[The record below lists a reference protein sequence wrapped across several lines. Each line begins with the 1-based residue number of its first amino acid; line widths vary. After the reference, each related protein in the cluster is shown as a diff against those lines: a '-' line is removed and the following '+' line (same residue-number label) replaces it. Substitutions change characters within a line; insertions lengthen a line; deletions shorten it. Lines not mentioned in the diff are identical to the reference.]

1 MRTSLPVQ
9 EGEPEILGPP
19 YVGALLRLPWQA
31 VRNRLLRAFSEAGF
45 GDVGP
50 SHFAV
55 VQYPPP
61 DGVRPIEIAA
71 KGQMSKQA
79 ANYLISQL
87 EDRGYL
93 ERRTVPGKGR
103 LVFLTAKGREV
114 VEVAHATMRRIECE
128 WQQAL
133 GRERYRAFRQVLTE
147 LGEFT
152 RADRGV
158 EP

>member
-1 MRTSLPVQ
+1 MSGSLPVK
-9 EGEPEILGPP
+9 ESAIPGPP
-19 YVGALLRLPWQA
+19 YVGALLRLSWQA
-31 VRNRLLRAFSEAGF
+31 VRKRLLRAFSEAGF
-45 GDVGP
+45 SDIGV

-55 VQYPPP
+55 IQYPPP

-93 ERRTVPGKGR
+93 ERRTLPGKGR
-103 LVFLTAKGREV
+103 MVFLTAKGQEV
-114 VEVAHATMRRIECE
+114 VEVAHATMRRIERE

-133 GRERYRAFRQVLTE
+133 GRERYQAFRQALTE
-147 LGEFT
+147 LGEIAC
-152 RADRGV
+152 ADRGV